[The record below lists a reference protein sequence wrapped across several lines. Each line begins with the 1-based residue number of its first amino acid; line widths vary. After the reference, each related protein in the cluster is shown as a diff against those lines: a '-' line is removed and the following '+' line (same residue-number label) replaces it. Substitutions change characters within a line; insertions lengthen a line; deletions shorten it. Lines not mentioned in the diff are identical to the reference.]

1 MRYALLT
8 LLLGAC
14 VASLG
19 CGADEGGVYCC
30 TYESRYSACGG
41 GDYSAWE
48 TNYYEFNIDDYVEGW
63 SPADVCDKFS
73 GTDTSCSAT
82 CCIYSE
88 DRNNVLS
95 SGECPGE
102 SI

>member
-1 MRYALLT
+1 MRSALLT

-14 VASLG
+14 VTSLG
-19 CGADEGGVYCC
+19 CGEDEGGVYCC

-48 TNYYEFNIDDYVEGW
+48 TKYCEFNIDDYVEGW

>member
-1 MRYALLT
+1 MRYAL
-8 LLLGAC
+8 
-14 VASLG
+14 ASLVVVIGLSALG
-19 CGADEGGVYCC
+19 CGDDGGGVYCC
-30 TYESRYSACGG
+30 VYESRYSACGG

-48 TNYYEFNIDDYVEGW
+48 TQYYEFNIDDYVEGW
-63 SPADVCDKFS
+63 SPADVCDKFN
-73 GTDTSCSAT
+73 GTDTTCSAT